1 MQNDVWKGQSI
12 EWEAS
17 LGFHSSAGGKTQLLV
32 VAAEFADDRADEGF
46 CVAEE
51 HERAVKIVER
61 IIDARKTCGHAA
73 LDDHHGARLVDVQ
86 NRHAVD
92 WTAGIGARGGVSDV
106 SPANHQRHLGP
117 QKISLYFVHVQ
128 EFIVKNVRFPQPNV
142 HLPPHA
148 ATHA

>member
-1 MQNDVWKGQSI
+1 MQNDLWKGQSI

-17 LGFHSSAGGKTQLLV
+17 LGFHSSAGGKAQLLV

-61 IIDARKTCGHAA
+61 IVDACKTSGHAA

-86 NRHAVD
+86 KRHAVD
-92 WTAGIGARGGVSDV
+92 GTAGIGARAGPGGVV
-106 SPANHQRHLGP
+106 PANHHRDG
-117 QKISLYFVHVQ
+117 
-128 EFIVKNVRFPQPNV
+128 
-142 HLPPHA
+142 
-148 ATHA
+148 